1 MINMVQINKLSSA
14 DIWNLNYTY
23 NEVLE
28 LYEKGKYPEAVK
40 MAERGLSMASK
51 ACDVSWIYKFDELI
65 VKMIKTCNIANTLR
79 VLLSNKGK

>member
-1 MINMVQINKLSSA
+1 MIYMGQINKLSSA

-40 MAERGLSMASK
+40 MAEKGLSMASK
-51 ACDVSWIYKFDELI
+51 ACDVSWIYKFDELL
-65 VKMIKTCNIANTLR
+65 VEMIKTCNTANTLR
-79 VLLSNKGK
+79 ALLSKKEK